1 MKNVIRKRR
10 AYIREIEREEKM
22 DFERT
27 SDPDMLELF
36 FGPEGVKGSGLRSS
50 MVPKIKFQNR
60 N

>member
-1 MKNVIRKRR
+1 MKKRERNNMKNVIRKRR

-36 FGPEGVKGSGLRSS
+36 FGPEGVKGTHCSVS
-50 MVPKIKFQNR
+50 KF
-60 N
+60 

>member
-36 FGPEGVKGSGLRSS
+36 FGPEGVKSS
-50 MVPKIKFQNR
+50 IKIPYTNFMTMS
-60 N
+60 